1 MRKKYKYYVN
11 NKECKNKK
19 EFMEILKQHCTKVIR
34 TDWVNE
40 YIGIDLED
48 FDEKKF
54 KENMRAIEY
63 GTSIIF
69 LSSGTIFSRK
79 QIK

>member
-11 NKECKNKK
+11 NKECKSKK
-19 EFMEILKQHCTKVIR
+19 EFAEKLKQCCVKVVR

-40 YIGIDLED
+40 YIGVDLAE

-54 KENMRAIEY
+54 RENMRAIEY
-63 GTSIIF
+63 GTSVIF

-79 QIK
+79 QVK